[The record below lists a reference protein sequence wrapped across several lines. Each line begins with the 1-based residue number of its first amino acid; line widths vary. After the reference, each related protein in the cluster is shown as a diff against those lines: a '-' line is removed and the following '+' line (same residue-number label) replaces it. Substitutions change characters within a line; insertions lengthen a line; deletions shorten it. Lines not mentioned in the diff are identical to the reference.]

1 MWNQL
6 EMTIPCLQ
14 CKDKSAMKEECKK
27 GKKFD
32 LYALSFDQ
40 NDSFCAFSNLSILI
54 ALLSETPGSFCTFP
68 NPSNLIS

>member
-1 MWNQL
+1 
-6 EMTIPCLQ
+6 
-14 CKDKSAMKEECKK
+14 MKEECKK